1 MYKQIFLC
9 ILLFADEVVVVDE
22 SRVGINRK
30 LELWR
35 WILEYKRFRLGRSK
49 IEYIW
54 CGFRGIGG
62 EMGEDK
68 HGLRGTP
75 FNTWDQCCKEM
86 VVSMRML
93 AT

>member
-1 MYKQIFLC
+1 M
-9 ILLFADEVVVVDE
+9 LFADKVVVVDE

-62 EMGEDK
+62 EMGEVSVE
-68 HGLRGTP
+68 GQ
-75 FNTWDQCCKEM
+75 TWPKRDTFQ
-86 VVSMRML
+86 
-93 AT
+93 